1 VVRGFKFQNAES
13 SEPAPGVLKSI
24 DLADMVIICPSNPFV
39 SVDPILAIP
48 GVKDAVVSRM
58 RKGIPVVAISPI
70 IGGITVKGPAAKM
83 FSELGF
89 DPSASAVS
97 NHYSGIINGFVF
109 DQIDSGELDSI
120 ALGVRTR
127 ITDTLMP
134 DIKERKRLASEV
146 IAFGREVRDQPAD
159 SIE

>member
-1 VVRGFKFQNAES
+1 
-13 SEPAPGVLKSI
+13 
-24 DLADMVIICPSNPFV
+24 
-39 SVDPILAIP
+39 
-48 GVKDAVVSRM
+48 M